1 MKKLISNFETKIEDL
16 FENFNENLRG
26 YSWYDLNEEV
36 SIDEEAKE
44 LYVYLANWGMVV
56 RKSFLEKTA

>member
-1 MKKLISNFETKIEDL
+1 MKKLISSFETKIEDL

-26 YSWYDLNEEV
+26 YAWYDLN
-36 SIDEEAKE
+36 EEAKE

-56 RKSFLEKTA
+56 RRSFLEKTA

>member
-26 YSWYDLNEEV
+26 YSWYDLNEE
-36 SIDEEAKE
+36 AKE